1 MYLEDEKNKNNK
13 NFDILKYLVVGIGN
27 NLSYILIFTFLSIF
41 LFFTLIYLNKT
52 YINEVTIPISINLE
66 NSSVEKY
73 NLLEG
78 NLAKFND
85 QNYKK
90 KYIINKFNDL
100 KFFYKNF
107 YHLYPNANERDI
119 FTIFDSIKFYN
130 STDLIELEFSN
141 DTNLIANLNQ
151 VVSDPNLIKY
161 DLKKILTSNLDQI
174 NIEIIDDVR
183 IFFKNQ
189 INTINSEIDFFKYE
203 FHEKNKI
210 AINNLEVERK
220 YYYEAIHN
228 EFEIYLKL
236 IEHNLNIAYE
246 LGYEEPLINNME
258 SLKLGFVSDLN
269 LEEKT
274 TIYNSK
280 VIHPFYLYGTQI
292 LNRELEYL
300 RNLDL
305 EQYEPLSTYTQDLK
319 GLKSINYRDT
329 LEVSNLLINKQKM
342 MNNLSSFNKLV
353 KDKESIFIKYYIDE
367 IKEKNISNINL
378 VNFVMFLLSGIF
390 LGIIIAIFKHAMNNR
405 NITWVS
411 EIKFKL

>member
-1 MYLEDEKNKNNK
+1 M
-13 NFDILKYLVVGIGN
+13 
-27 NLSYILIFTFLSIF
+27 
-41 LFFTLIYLNKT
+41 
-52 YINEVTIPISINLE
+52 
-66 NSSVEKY
+66 
-73 NLLEG
+73 LEG